1 MKTITIC
8 GKEYPIDCNAFT
20 QIEYRK
26 FFKAGMV
33 NDAHVIQ
40 NYIVKQIIVSN
51 EVAKEDLTDEERIS
65 RVSDYMVGDVD
76 EFLIKILQ
84 ITWILIHTA
93 DNKIEEYEK
102 WAKSFKVRADDDWI
116 AEVAEFAVNCFC

>member
-1 MKTITIC
+1 
-8 GKEYPIDCNAFT
+8 
-20 QIEYRK
+20 
-26 FFKAGMV
+26 MV